1 MSLLKKLQ
9 FCTYTVFALG
19 DELYPI
25 RVKGKYD
32 TQIQHQGVPSLKR
45 RKGTGIT
52 ASEIEQTEEFNG
64 QFTDVF
70 NKNDH
75 GEVPFLIR
83 SAPFMDD
90 IDVSNEDVTK
100 FLKGLNPSKA

>member
-1 MSLLKKLQ
+1 MTWGRPCLQ
-9 FCTYTVFALG
+9 VDNSAFTKPEAM
-19 DELYPI
+19 I
-25 RVKGKYD
+25 
-32 TQIQHQGVPSLKR
+32 
-45 RKGTGIT
+45 
-52 ASEIEQTEEFNG
+52 